1 MQWLTGRPPGEDARM
16 TWIAPEVERPDG
28 SLVAPEQELLAGYL
42 NSYRTTLLHK
52 CAGLTPDQ
60 LAARPLPPSNLSLLG
75 LIRHLTK
82 VERIWFRIHFASAGP
97 AAPSTASGA
106 PIAPA
111 AAGSAL
117 TPADPVFDPA
127 LGKDA
132 DFELIDPSRA
142 QAEYEALIDEWA
154 LSDKAAEGYSLD
166 QQFTFRDKV
175 SSLRMIYIHLIGEYA
190 RHCGHAD
197 FLREHLDGVTG
208 A

>member
-1 MQWLTGRPPGEDARM
+1 M
-16 TWIAPEVERPDG
+16 TWIAPEVERPEG

-42 NSYRTTLLHK
+42 NFHRTTLLYK
-52 CAGLTPDQ
+52 CAGLTAEQ

-75 LIRHLTK
+75 LIRHATK
-82 VERIWFRIHFASAGP
+82 VERIWFRIHFAGDNP
-97 AAPSTASGA
+97 AA
-106 PIAPA
+106 
-111 AAGSAL
+111 
-117 TPADPVFDPA
+117 PVFDPA

-132 DFELIDPSRA
+132 DFELIDAGRA

-154 LSDKAAEGYSLD
+154 LSDKAAEGHSLD
-166 QQFTFRDKV
+166 EQFTFRDEV

-197 FLREHLDGVTG
+197 LLREHLDGVTG

>member
-1 MQWLTGRPPGEDARM
+1 M
-16 TWIAPEVERPDG
+16 TWIAPEVERPEG

-42 NSYRTTLLHK
+42 NFYRTTLLYK
-52 CAGLTPDQ
+52 CAGLTAEQ
-60 LAARPLPPSNLSLLG
+60 LASRPSPPSNLSLLG

-82 VERIWFRIHFASAGP
+82 VERIWFRIHFATVDP
-97 AAPSTASGA
+97 AE
-106 PIAPA
+106 
-111 AAGSAL
+111 
-117 TPADPVFDPA
+117 PVFDLA

-132 DFELIDPSRA
+132 DFELIDAGRA

-154 LSDKAAEGYSLD
+154 LSDKAAEGHSFD
-166 QQFTFRDKV
+166 EQFTFRDEI
-175 SSLRMIYIHLIGEYA
+175 SSLRMVYIHLIGEYA

>member
-1 MQWLTGRPPGEDARM
+1 M
-16 TWIAPEVERPDG
+16 TWIAPEVERPEG

-42 NSYRTTLLHK
+42 NFYRTTLLYK
-52 CAGLTPDQ
+52 CSGLTAEQ
-60 LAARPLPPSNLSLLG
+60 LAARPSPPSNLSLLG

-82 VERIWFRIHFASAGP
+82 VERIWFRIHFASARPAP
-97 AAPSTASGA
+97 AAPA
-106 PIAPA
+106 PSAAPA
-111 AAGSAL
+111 PAPASSAAPASASA
-117 TPADPVFDPA
+117 PAFAEPAEPVFDPA

-132 DFELIDPSRA
+132 DFELIDASRA

-166 QQFTFRDKV
+166 QQFTFRDEV